1 MSHNVLRIDDVCRK
15 CGICRS
21 MVWAKLNPKDRRHDA
36 AFPQPFRLSLK
47 AVGWLESE
55 IDAWIEQRAKRQQPE
70 RNPA

>member
-1 MSHNVLRIDDVCRK
+1 MNDKVLRIDEVGSK
-15 CGICRS
+15 CGIS
-21 MVWAKLNPKDRRHDA
+21 KTTIWAKLNPKDRRHDA

-70 RNPA
+70 RKPE